1 MYAARLRQTVV
12 LETTE
17 ASDEVLV
24 CSKAD
29 TQQGVDNMA
38 NGSPTD
44 NSLDSVE
51 QLDTHNKME
60 RGLSNRHVQF
70 IAIGGTIG
78 TGLFLGSGKSIAL
91 TGPSIVLV
99 YIVVGLVMFILMRAI
114 GELMYNDPSQ
124 HTFINFITKYVG
136 KGWGY
141 FAQWS
146 YWIVLVLIGM
156 TELTAVSKYF
166 VEFFR
171 TYNIDLSSWKWLIE
185 IAFLAVLVLINLIA
199 VKAFGEAE
207 FWFAMIKITL
217 IIGMIVTAI
226 VMLIIHYRYPAVSIR
241 TTNSVISSPAG
252 EVSLAN
258 IFRGFSIAPHGWYNF
273 AIAFPMVF
281 FAYQLIE
288 FVGVT
293 VSETKNPRPVLKKAT
308 NQIIYR
314 ILIFYVGAL
323 IAIMTIVPWRNFVPD
338 KTGEFVSPFIM
349 VFKYAGIDWAAALV
363 FFVVI
368 TAASSSLNSLLF
380 SAGRHL
386 YQVANESQQGSV
398 LRFFSLEQVSGHKV
412 PARAILMSGLFIL
425 LSPAVSLFPAVTQ
438 AFTWFSSASSAVII
452 GIYILTVI
460 AHWKYRSSSDFTA
473 DGFLMPAYKIF
484 DALAIAF
491 FILIYISLFM
501 AADTVWL
508 AVGGLVW
515 FTVFGVWSHFRV
527 RSMQERHTASL

>member
-1 MYAARLRQTVV
+1 M
-12 LETTE
+12 
-17 ASDEVLV
+17 
-24 CSKAD
+24 
-29 TQQGVDNMA
+29 
-38 NGSPTD
+38 
-44 NSLDSVE
+44 
-51 QLDTHNKME
+51 
-60 RGLSNRHVQF
+60 
-70 IAIGGTIG
+70 
-78 TGLFLGSGKSIAL
+78 
-91 TGPSIVLV
+91 
-99 YIVVGLVMFILMRAI
+99 
-114 GELMYNDPSQ
+114 
-124 HTFINFITKYVG
+124 
-136 KGWGY
+136 
-141 FAQWS
+141 
-146 YWIVLVLIGM
+146 
-156 TELTAVSKYF
+156 
-166 VEFFR
+166 
-171 TYNIDLSSWKWLIE
+171 
-185 IAFLAVLVLINLIA
+185 
-199 VKAFGEAE
+199 
-207 FWFAMIKITL
+207 
-217 IIGMIVTAI
+217 
-226 VMLIIHYRYPAVSIR
+226 
-241 TTNSVISSPAG
+241 
-252 EVSLAN
+252 
-258 IFRGFSIAPHGWYNF
+258 
-273 AIAFPMVF
+273 
-281 FAYQLIE
+281 
-288 FVGVT
+288 
-293 VSETKNPRPVLKKAT
+293 NPRPVLKKAT

-386 YQVANESQQGSV
+386 YQVANESRQGSV

-460 AHWKYRSSSDFTA
+460 AHWKYRRSADFSA

-484 DALAIAF
+484 DAIAIAF

-527 RSMQERHTASL
+527 RRMQERHTASL